1 MSTDTASDSNSER
14 SLTSF
19 LDPEWGWTLSLGLP
33 ALLVCCFLAVIWA
46 KAPSEKSVFDDPAAR
61 ITEIV
66 KLNKKTTAEDVIQ
79 ALGEPTLRYT
89 ALPAS
94 EKMVY
99 VFEERGTDHATVLSL
114 RFEDKTLVQ
123 HEFSSAN

>member
-1 MSTDTASDSNSER
+1 MRTETASDAKS

-19 LDPEWGWTLSLGLP
+19 LDPEWGWTLSLALP
-33 ALLVCCFLAVIWA
+33 ALLVCCFLGVQWL
-46 KAPSEKSVFDDPAAR
+46 KAPSKLQATADPAAR
-61 ITEIV
+61 VTEV
-66 KLNKKTTAEDVIQ
+66 VDLDEGTTTEDVIR

-99 VFEERGTDHATVLSL
+99 VFEERGTDQATVLSL
-114 RFEDKTLVQ
+114 RFEGKSLVQ
-123 HEFSSAN
+123 HEFSLAN